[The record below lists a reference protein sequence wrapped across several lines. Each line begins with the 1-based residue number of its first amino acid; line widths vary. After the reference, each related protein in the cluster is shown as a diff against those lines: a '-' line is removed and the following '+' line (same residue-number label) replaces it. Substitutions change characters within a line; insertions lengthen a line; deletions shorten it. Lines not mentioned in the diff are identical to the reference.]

1 MASPFGDDY
10 AGSASVRSMRAWK
23 SRKPGSPTYFA
34 TMRPLLSRR
43 YVVGVTLTLPKARA
57 IPPLAR
63 WAIIQ
68 STIAGESMMRLVS
81 LMIGLVLAAPA
92 WAQLEN
98 ITDREAINALK
109 SALDRGA
116 RAAVAQLGRENGFL
130 GDARV
135 KIPLPESLRRAE
147 KNMRRFG
154 MGKYADEL
162 IVTLNRA
169 AEAAVPEAKQLFV
182 DALRQMSVQDAKGIL
197 TGGETAATEYFR
209 RVTAQE
215 LAKRFLPIVR
225 RATARVGLAQK
236 YNQYARHGVRVG
248 LVEAE
253 DANLDDYVTRK
264 ALDGLYF
271 VVAEEE
277 RKIRK
282 DPVGAASGLI
292 RKVFGAL
299 L

>member
-1 MASPFGDDY
+1 
-10 AGSASVRSMRAWK
+10 
-23 SRKPGSPTYFA
+23 
-34 TMRPLLSRR
+34 
-43 YVVGVTLTLPKARA
+43 
-57 IPPLAR
+57 
-63 WAIIQ
+63 
-68 STIAGESMMRLVS
+68 MRLVS

-98 ITDREAINALK
+98 ITNREAINALK

-182 DALRQMSVQDAKGIL
+182 DALRQMSVRDAKGIL
-197 TGGETAATEYFR
+197 TGGETAASEYFR

-215 LAKRFLPIVR
+215 LAKRFLPIVQ

-236 YNQYARHGVRVG
+236 YNQYAARGVRVG
-248 LVEAE
+248 LVDAQ

-282 DPVGAASGLI
+282 DPVGTASSLLK
-292 RKVFGAL
+292 KVFGAL

>member
-1 MASPFGDDY
+1 
-10 AGSASVRSMRAWK
+10 
-23 SRKPGSPTYFA
+23 
-34 TMRPLLSRR
+34 
-43 YVVGVTLTLPKARA
+43 
-57 IPPLAR
+57 
-63 WAIIQ
+63 
-68 STIAGESMMRLVS
+68 MRLVS
-81 LMIGLVLAAPA
+81 LVVGLVLAAPA

-98 ITDREAINALK
+98 ISNREAINALK

-162 IVTLNRA
+162 IETLNRA

-197 TGGETAATEYFR
+197 TGGDTAGTEYFR
-209 RVTAQE
+209 RVTADE
-215 LAKRFLPIVR
+215 LARRFLPIVQ

-236 YNQYARHGVRVG
+236 YNQYAARGVRVG
-248 LVEAE
+248 LVDAQ
-253 DANLDDYVTRK
+253 DANLDGYVTRK
-264 ALDGLYF
+264 ALDGLF
-271 VVAEEE
+271 FMVAEEE

-282 DPVGAASGLI
+282 DPVGSASSLI
-292 RKVFGAL
+292 KKVFGAL
-299 L
+299 LK

>member
-1 MASPFGDDY
+1 M
-10 AGSASVRSMRAWK
+10 V
-23 SRKPGSPTYFA
+23 
-34 TMRPLLSRR
+34 
-43 YVVGVTLTLPKARA
+43 
-57 IPPLAR
+57 
-63 WAIIQ
+63 
-68 STIAGESMMRLVS
+68 
-81 LMIGLVLAAPA
+81 GLVLAAPA

-98 ITDREAINALK
+98 ITNREAINALK

-116 RAAVAQLGRENGFL
+116 RAAVAQLGREDGFL

-169 AEAAVPEAKQLFV
+169 AEAAVPQARQLFS

-197 TGGETAATEYFR
+197 TGGDTAGTEYFR
-209 RVTAQE
+209 RVTADE
-215 LAKRFLPIVR
+215 LARRFLPIVQ

-236 YNQYARHGVRVG
+236 YKQYAARGVRVG
-248 LVEAE
+248 LVDAQ
-253 DANLDDYVTRK
+253 DANLDDYVARK
-264 ALDGLYF
+264 ALDGLF
-271 VVAEEE
+271 FMVAEEE
-277 RKIRK
+277 RKIRR
-282 DPVGAASGLI
+282 DPVGAASSLI
-292 RKVFGAL
+292 KKVFGAL

>member
-1 MASPFGDDY
+1 
-10 AGSASVRSMRAWK
+10 VRI
-23 SRKPGSPTYFA
+23 F
-34 TMRPLLSRR
+34 PLI
-43 YVVGVTLTLPKARA
+43 V
-57 IPPLAR
+57 
-63 WAIIQ
+63 
-68 STIAGESMMRLVS
+68 
-81 LMIGLVLAAPA
+81 GLVISLPA

-98 ITDREAINALK
+98 ITNREAINALK

-116 RAAVAQLGRENGFL
+116 RAAVAQLGREDGFL

-154 MGKYADEL
+154 MGRYADEL

-169 AEAAVPEAKQLFV
+169 AEAAVPEAKQLFI

-197 TGGETAATEYFR
+197 TGGETAGTEYFR
-209 RVTAQE
+209 RVTAGQ
-215 LAKRFLPIVR
+215 LTQRFLPIVQ

-236 YNQYARHGVRVG
+236 YNQYAARGVRVG
-248 LVEAE
+248 LVDAE
-253 DANLDDYVTRK
+253 DANLDDHVTRK
-264 ALDGLYF
+264 ALDGLF
-271 VVAEEE
+271 LVVAEEE

-282 DPVGAASGLI
+282 DPVGTASSLI

-299 L
+299 LK

>member
-1 MASPFGDDY
+1 
-10 AGSASVRSMRAWK
+10 
-23 SRKPGSPTYFA
+23 
-34 TMRPLLSRR
+34 
-43 YVVGVTLTLPKARA
+43 
-57 IPPLAR
+57 
-63 WAIIQ
+63 
-68 STIAGESMMRLVS
+68 MRLVS
-81 LMIGLVLAAPA
+81 LVVGLVLAAPA

-98 ITDREAINALK
+98 ISNREAINALK

-162 IVTLNRA
+162 IETLNRA

-197 TGGETAATEYFR
+197 TGGDTAGTEYFR
-209 RVTAQE
+209 RVTADE
-215 LAKRFLPIVR
+215 LARRFLPIVQ

-236 YNQYARHGVRVG
+236 YNQYAARGVRVG
-248 LVEAE
+248 LVDAQ
-253 DANLDDYVTRK
+253 DANLDGYVTRK
-264 ALDGLYF
+264 ALDGLFYM
-271 VVAEEE
+271 VAEEE

-282 DPVGAASGLI
+282 DPVGSASSLI
-292 RKVFGAL
+292 KKVFGAL
-299 L
+299 LK